1 MTLKPKDI
9 ITKFS
14 FTGGE
19 GISDYWRTNK
29 SPIETKELAN
39 LLRSTRRITSF
50 IGPNVGNIIWN
61 GMRTISVETDI
72 AIDPQ
77 LVLGRY
83 PIPSDK
89 TDIAIGT
96 VIIKALNQAEWSQR
110 SIDQTFAK
118 FAKSQADVNYKL
130 KMFLELAEQIY
141 IDITSNRSVLGL
153 YTEKYRNYTFQ
164 ENKRYFVQPPSLG
177 ELLNIW
183 WIMGGDRSG
192 CKYQKE
198 FSREIHNVRGYDL
211 EQYYKGPLS
220 LLNSIV
226 RELTEECP
234 KIRSVVD
241 RCTYRVGLY
250 SRVWSELK
258 EITKF
263 WTGDRFDPLMMQKPS
278 ENNDILEGSAELQKT
293 IQSKLAEEVEANLT
307 EEVFDLTQD
316 IDHILGEDSDV
327 VPIKVTDN
335 VIPLIEPLDRE
346 LMYKLYI
353 ALRSHAKKRNIF
365 NRGLKS
371 GKLDSRRLYRAPI
384 NGNVFCYKKQEL
396 EMNSDV
402 VLLVDATG
410 SLGGPKWKL
419 VQRIYHALFEAV
431 NSFNS
436 NTRIFSYSEVKG
448 ECTLTELTPTHGMF
462 YTVIPRGKTA
472 SAEAIIATAL
482 MLKKN
487 ARRPFIIHLTDGASN
502 WGSEVKQAI
511 DYCKQK
517 KISLKTLGFGC
528 SPSNMIALKE
538 EYDKQVVFVDG
549 LKELPKEFAKLLAST
564 NYL

>member
-1 MTLKPKDI
+1 MTVKPKDI

-14 FTGGE
+14 YTGGE

-39 LLRSTRRITSF
+39 LLRSTRRITSY
-50 IGPNVGNIIWN
+50 IGPNVGNVIWN
-61 GMRTISVETDI
+61 GMRSISEATDI
-72 AIDPQ
+72 ALDPQ

-83 PIPSDK
+83 PIPSYK

-110 SIDQTFAK
+110 AIDQTFANY
-118 FAKSQADVNYKL
+118 AKSQADVNYKL
-130 KMFLELAEQIY
+130 KMFLEMAEQIY
-141 IDITSNRSVLGL
+141 IDSISNRSVLGL
-153 YTEKYRNYTFQ
+153 YTEKLRKSTFQ
-164 ENKRYFVQPPSLG
+164 ETKRYFVQPPSLG
-177 ELLNIW
+177 ELINVW
-183 WIMGGDRSG
+183 WLMGGDRSG
-192 CKYQKE
+192 CKYQEE
-198 FSREIHNVRGYDL
+198 FTREIYSVRGYDL
-211 EQYYKGPLS
+211 EQHYKEPLV

-226 RELTEECP
+226 RELIEECP

-258 EITKF
+258 DITKF
-263 WTGDRFDPLMMQKPS
+263 WIGDRFDPLMMQKPS
-278 ENNDILEGSAELQKT
+278 ENNDILEGADDLLKT
-293 IQSKLAEEVEANLT
+293 IQSKLAQEIEANLT
-307 EEVFDLTQD
+307 EKVFDLTED
-316 IDHILGEDSDV
+316 IGRILGEDSDV

-365 NRGLKS
+365 TRGLKS
-371 GKLDSRRLYRAPI
+371 GKLDARRLYRAPI
-384 NGNVFCYKKQEL
+384 NGAIFCYKKQIL
-396 EMNSDV
+396 EMHSDV

-482 MLKKN
+482 MLKKH
-487 ARRPFIIHLTDGASN
+487 AKRPFIIHLTDGASN
-502 WGSEVKQAI
+502 WGSEVSQAI

-528 SPSNMIALKE
+528 SASSMVALKE
-538 EYDKQVVFVDG
+538 EYDSQVVFVDG
-549 LKELPKEFAKLLAST
+549 LKDLPKEFAKLLANT

>member
-1 MTLKPKDI
+1 MTVTPKDI

-14 FTGGE
+14 FAGGE

-39 LLRSTRRITSF
+39 LLRSTRRITNF
-50 IGPNVGNIIWN
+50 IGPNVGNVIWN
-61 GMRTISVETDI
+61 GMRSVSVETDI

-83 PIPSDK
+83 PIPSEK
-89 TDIAIGT
+89 TDVAIGT

-110 SIDQTFAK
+110 AIDQTFAIY
-118 FAKSQADVNYKL
+118 AKSQADVNYKL
-130 KMFLELAEQIY
+130 KMFLEMAEQIY
-141 IDITSNRSVLGL
+141 IDIISNRSVLGL
-153 YTEKYRNYTFQ
+153 YTEKRRNSQFQ
-164 ENKRYFVQPPSLG
+164 ETRRYFVQPPSLG
-177 ELLNIW
+177 ELINIW
-183 WIMGGDRSG
+183 WIMGADRSG

-198 FSREIHNVRGYDL
+198 FSREIYSVRGYDL
-211 EQYYKGPLS
+211 EEHYKGPLL

-226 RELTEECP
+226 KELIEECP
-234 KIRSVVD
+234 KIGSVVD

-250 SRVWSELK
+250 SRIWKELK
-258 EITKF
+258 DITKF
-263 WTGDRFDPLMMQKPS
+263 WTGDRFDPLMSQKPS
-278 ENNDILEGSAELQKT
+278 ENNDILEGSSELQKT
-293 IQSKLAEEVEANLT
+293 IQSKLAEEIEDNLN
-307 EEVFDLTQD
+307 EEVFDLTED
-316 IDHILGEDSDV
+316 IGRILGEGSEV

-335 VIPLIEPLDRE
+335 VIPLIDSVDRE

-353 ALRSHAKKRNIF
+353 ALRSHAKKRNIYT
-365 NRGLKS
+365 RGLKS
-371 GKLDSRRLYRAPI
+371 GKLDARRLYRAPI
-384 NGNVFCYKKQEL
+384 NGNIFCYKKQEL

-431 NSFNS
+431 NSFNK

-448 ECTLTELTPTHGMF
+448 ECTLTELTPSHGMF

-482 MLKKN
+482 MLKRN
-487 ARRPFIIHLTDGASN
+487 SRRPFIIHLTDGASN
-502 WGSEVKQAI
+502 WGSEVKLAI

-517 KISLKTLGFGC
+517 RISLKTLGFGC
-528 SPSNMIALKE
+528 SSSNMVALKE
-538 EYDKQVVFVDG
+538 EYDNQVVFVEG
-549 LKELPKEFAKLLAST
+549 LKELPKEFAKLLANT

>member
-1 MTLKPKDI
+1 MTVKPNDV
-9 ITKFS
+9 ITRFS
-14 FTGGE
+14 FAGGD

-39 LLRSTRRITSF
+39 LLRSTRRITTY
-50 IGPNVGNIIWN
+50 IGPNVGNVIWN
-61 GMRTISVETDI
+61 GMRSISVETDI
-72 AIDPQ
+72 ALDPQ

-96 VIIKALNQAEWSQR
+96 VIIKALKQTEWSQR
-110 SIDQTFAK
+110 AIDQTFAIY
-118 FAKSQADVNYKL
+118 AKSQADVNYKL
-130 KMFLELAEQIY
+130 KMFLEMAEQIY
-141 IDITSNRSVLGL
+141 IDTISNRSILGL
-153 YTEKYRNYTFQ
+153 YTEKHRNSSFHET
-164 ENKRYFVQPPSLG
+164 KRYFVQPPSLG
-177 ELLNIW
+177 ELINIW
-183 WIMGGDRSG
+183 WLMAGDRSG

-198 FSREIHNVRGYDL
+198 FTREIHSVRGYDL
-211 EQYYKGPLS
+211 EQHYKGPLL
-220 LLNSIV
+220 LLNSII
-226 RELTEECP
+226 RELIEECP
-234 KIRSVVD
+234 KISSVVD

-250 SRVWSELK
+250 SRVWRELK
-258 EITKF
+258 DITKF
-263 WTGDRFDPLMMQKPS
+263 WTGDRFDPLMSQKPS
-278 ENNDILEGSAELQKT
+278 ENNDILEGTSDLQKT

-307 EEVFDLTQD
+307 EEVFDLTED
-316 IDHILGEDSDV
+316 IGRILGEDSDV

-346 LMYKLYI
+346 LTYKLYI

-365 NRGLKS
+365 TRGLKS

-384 NGNVFCYKKQEL
+384 NGNIFCYKKQEL

-436 NTRIFSYSEVKG
+436 NTRIFSYSEVRG
-448 ECTLTELTPTHGMF
+448 ECTLTELTPSHGMF

-482 MLKKN
+482 MLKKHSK
-487 ARRPFIIHLTDGASN
+487 RPFIIHLTDGASN
-502 WGSEVKQAI
+502 WGSEVKLAI

-528 SPSNMIALKE
+528 SSSNMVGLKE
-538 EYDKQVVFVDG
+538 EYDNQVVFVEG
-549 LKELPKEFAKLLAST
+549 LKELPKEFAKLLANT

>member
-1 MTLKPKDI
+1 MTQKPKDI
-9 ITKFS
+9 ITKFVYS
-14 FTGGE
+14 GGE

-50 IGPNVGNIIWN
+50 IGPNVGNVIWN
-61 GMRTISVETDI
+61 GMRSISVDTDI
-72 AIDPQ
+72 ALDPQ

-110 SIDQTFAK
+110 AIDQTFAK
-118 FAKSQADVNYKL
+118 FAKSQVDVNYKL
-130 KMFLELAEQIY
+130 KMFLEMAEQIY
-141 IDITSNRSVLGL
+141 IDTVSNRSVLGL
-153 YTEKYRNYTFQ
+153 YTEMHRKATFQ
-164 ENKRYFVQPPSLG
+164 ETKRYFVQPPSLG
-177 ELLNIW
+177 ELMNIW

-192 CKYQKE
+192 CKYQEE
-198 FSREIHNVRGYDL
+198 FSREIHNVRGYEL
-211 EQYYKGPLS
+211 EQHYKGPLS

-226 RELTEECP
+226 RELIEECP
-234 KIRSVVD
+234 KIKSVVD

-258 EITKF
+258 DITKF
-263 WTGDRFDPLMMQKPS
+263 YPLMLQKPS

-293 IQSKLAEEVEANLT
+293 IQSKLAEEVESNLT
-307 EEVFDLTQD
+307 EEVFDLTED
-316 IDHILGEDSDV
+316 IGRILGEDSDV

-335 VIPLIEPLDRE
+335 VIPFIEPLDRE

-384 NGNVFCYKKQEL
+384 NGNIFCYKKQEL

-419 VQRIYHALFEAV
+419 VQKIYRALFEAV

-448 ECTLTELTPTHGMF
+448 ECTLTELTPSHGMF

-482 MLKKN
+482 MLKKH
-487 ARRPFIIHLTDGASN
+487 AKRPFIIHLTDGASN
-502 WGSEVKQAI
+502 WGSEVKLAI

-528 SPSNMIALKE
+528 SSSNMVGLKE
-538 EYDKQVVFVDG
+538 EYDNQVVFVEG
-549 LKELPKEFAKLLAST
+549 LKELPKEFAKLLANT